1 MNLDK
6 KRTFIVNTLYFGIM
20 LLLAVVLLKYA
31 LPLLAPFVIGFVLA
45 YLLKRPIRWC
55 WYFTAPLGCYWR
67 CWGSRRFP
75 LPETSCVGCPAF
87 TPRGWS
93 LCS

>member
-1 MNLDK
+1 
-6 KRTFIVNTLYFGIM
+6 M

-31 LPLLAPFVIGFVLA
+31 LPLLAPFVIGFGA
-45 YLLKRPIRWC
+45 YLLKRPIRFASHKLHISRKAGGDRAGAGILLHHWVAAGAAGDQGV
-55 WYFTAPLGCYWR
+55 FR
-67 CWGSRRFP
+67 CRR
-75 LPETSCVGCPAF
+75 LPAWAARLF